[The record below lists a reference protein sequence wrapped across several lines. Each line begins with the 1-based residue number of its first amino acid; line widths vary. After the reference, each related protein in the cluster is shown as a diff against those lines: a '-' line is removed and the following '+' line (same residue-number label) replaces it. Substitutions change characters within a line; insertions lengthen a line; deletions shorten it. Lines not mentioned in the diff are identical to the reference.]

1 MTLLDIAIGL
11 AETHGYDK
19 ITREQI
25 SRAAGV
31 ATGTVTNHLGTM
43 RQMRRK
49 IVRHATRT
57 DNKRII
63 AQAII
68 NQEPYTLR
76 LSIEDRTSALQSML

>member
-1 MTLLDIAIGL
+1 MTLLDIAIEL
-11 AETHGYDK
+11 AEKHGYDK
-19 ITREQI
+19 ITRLQI

-31 ATGTVTNHLGTM
+31 ATGTVSNQLGTM
-43 RQMRRK
+43 KQMRRK

-68 NQEPYTLR
+68 NQEPYVLK
-76 LSIEDRTSALQSML
+76 LSIEDRTSALQSMV